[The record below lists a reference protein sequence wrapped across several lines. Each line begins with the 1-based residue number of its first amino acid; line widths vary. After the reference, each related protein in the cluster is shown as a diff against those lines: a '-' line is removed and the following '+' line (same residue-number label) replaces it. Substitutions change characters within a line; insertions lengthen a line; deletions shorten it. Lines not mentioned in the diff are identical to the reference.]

1 MFWGIIL
8 QESLL
13 MGGVPSNRPDGG
25 SGQSGRPYDL
35 GCTGERVIQ
44 CLSLG
49 LVVFDRQ
56 LEIIHHNPAAA
67 FLVGGFRSI
76 VEALQTGMIDSRYQ
90 DWRQALMG
98 VVDRGRE
105 QRFEQVVR
113 QDSELGERLLDML
126 CIPLTEEGSSEISG
140 GILVIE
146 DVTAVIG
153 MEKRLAVS
161 ERMAAVGKL
170 AARVAHELNNP
181 LDGILRYLNLALRAE
196 ELGKREKITEYLTQA
211 RGGLLRMTEI
221 VRELV
226 EFSRSTATAF
236 DDAGINTIL
245 EEAVKVMSDK
255 AVAANVSVVC
265 TLSDDLPAIRGTNL
279 FQVFCNL
286 IKNAIDAMP
295 GGGTLTIAT
304 QVVEGEAI
312 IRFEDTGIGLPE
324 EIGKVFEP
332 FFTTKPP
339 GKGTGLGL
347 PICKDIIEK
356 YNGKIIPQRREQG
369 GTAFTIRLPLESCA
383 PVRPNASAM
392 PDAAR
397 SRFGQARKETTT

>member
-1 MFWGIIL
+1 
-8 QESLL
+8 
-13 MGGVPSNRPDGG
+13 MGCVPADASDHSIPEL
-25 SGQSGRPYDL
+25 SSYDL
-35 GCTGERVIQ
+35 GRTGQRVFQ

-56 LEIIHHNPAAA
+56 LNIIHYNPAAQH
-67 FLVGGFRSI
+67 LVRGSTSI
-76 VEALQTGMIDSRYQ
+76 GEALQTGTLDARYQ
-90 DWRQALMG
+90 DWRAALLG
-98 VVDRGRE
+98 VIDRGRE
-105 QRFEQVVR
+105 QRFDQVVR
-113 QDSELGERLLDML
+113 HDPEHGERLLDLL
-126 CIPLTEEGSSEISG
+126 CVPLTEEGTTRITG

-146 DVTAVIG
+146 DVTAVVG

-181 LDGILRYLNLALRAE
+181 LDGILRYINLGLRAD
-196 ELGKREKITEYLTQA
+196 ELGRREKIAEYLTQA

-236 DDAGINTIL
+236 DDAGINTIV

-255 AVAANVSVVC
+255 VVAAGVSVVC
-265 TLSDDLPAIRGTNL
+265 TLNDRMPTVRGTNL

-295 GGGTLTIAT
+295 GGGTLTIVT
-304 QVVEGEAI
+304 QVVDREAI
-312 IRFEDTGIGLPE
+312 IRFEDTGVGLPDVMAK
-324 EIGKVFEP
+324 IFEP

-347 PICKDIIEK
+347 PICRDIVEK
-356 YNGKIIPQRREQG
+356 YNGTIVPERRAQG
-369 GTAFTIRLPLESCA
+369 GTAFTIRLPLENCA
-383 PVRPNASAM
+383 AIRAGGLPGPE
-392 PDAAR
+392 PIR
-397 SRFGQARKETTT
+397 SRFAQARKETST